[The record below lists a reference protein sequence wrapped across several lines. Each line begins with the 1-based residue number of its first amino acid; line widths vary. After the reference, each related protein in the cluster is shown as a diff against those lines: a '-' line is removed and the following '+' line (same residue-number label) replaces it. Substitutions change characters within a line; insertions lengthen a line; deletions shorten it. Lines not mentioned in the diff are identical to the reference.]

1 MYKLI
6 KSISENR
13 VLIFGSLF
21 SGFVIWRFN
30 KNFDEYARAVSKE
43 KVYDLRRA
51 SEQLNLYRELY
62 NPEKDVLEKQN
73 GPNKLLSVASDDDK
87 LKLKEIFNQYDKIED
102 PEEIKKQIAKVKQQ
116 IDMLEERKTTHQ
128 GIKLSRVM
136 YGYEPSEEALKKI
149 REYYRDNKKTNEDN
163 TKTNN

>member
-1 MYKLI
+1 MYKLFR
-6 KSISENR
+6 KISENR

-21 SGFVIWRFN
+21 STFVIWRFN
-30 KNFDEYARAVSKE
+30 KNFDEYARAISKE

-62 NPEKDVLEKQN
+62 NPDNDLAQKQD
-73 GPNKLLSVASDDDK
+73 GPNKLLSVASEEDKEK
-87 LKLKEIFNQYDKIED
+87 LKSILNKYGNLED
-102 PEEIKKQIAKVKQQ
+102 PEEIKKQIAKVKSQLDLMQ
-116 IDMLEERKTTHQ
+116 ERKTTHQ

-149 REYYRDNKKTNEDN
+149 REYYRDNKKSEES
-163 TKTNN
+163 KK